1 MSKSAPKSSDLF
13 FEKMAIRFR
22 LLGEPMR
29 LRILREL
36 MSGAKNVTQ
45 LSENCHSTVAN
56 TSRHLQVLTHHGI
69 LRRQKSGV
77 EVYYEIG
84 DQTIP
89 ELCEFVCENMLS
101 EEPPDTPFEGVAG
114 FFRQR

>member
-1 MSKSAPKSSDLF
+1 MSVKKHQSSDLF

-36 MSGAKNVTQ
+36 MEGEKNVSQ
-45 LSENCHSTVAN
+45 LAEGCGSTIAN
-56 TSRHLQVLTHHGI
+56 TSRHLQVLTHHNI
-69 LRRQKSGV
+69 LSRCKKGV
-77 EVYYEIG
+77 EVYYKIS

-89 ELCEFVCENMLS
+89 ALCEFVCDHLLN
-101 EEPPDTPFEGVAG
+101 EEPANTPFEGVANL
-114 FFRQR
+114 FRPS